1 MIALLLACQHGTD
14 TATVELAPRGDCNP
28 VVDSHCL
35 LPFPS
40 SFYLSEDDTTGTG
53 FRLDFAEGSLPVNV
67 DGAGIDPE
75 PYSRK
80 DGFPVMGSL
89 VTLFPGAT
97 ETGVIG
103 HQDLDAYLADDV
115 KTVILN
121 AETGERVPHWVEL
134 EARAEQDDRRVLLL
148 RPAVPFDHA
157 TQYVVGIRGIVDA
170 AGAEVAIPEG
180 FEALVEGGE
189 LDDDLERQ
197 RALYDDTIFPLLD
210 DAGFARDELQL
221 AWDFVT
227 ASPETELGPSL
238 WLRDDALSRVGD
250 SPSYRI
256 ETVEDRDC
264 SGGGWGREITGEL
277 TVPSYL
283 EEHGPGGRM
292 AWDGDLPAYV
302 EDVEVGFDILVPC
315 SLMEA
320 PGAGWLVQYG
330 HGLLN
335 HRGEIDNSWLG
346 ETAEELPGVV
356 FALDWTGM
364 SATDSGAITLMMI
377 EGGSDF
383 GMIPERLSQAW
394 AEFAIGARM
403 MQGPML
409 ADDALAVDG
418 QPVLTS
424 SNGLLFYGLS
434 QGAVI
439 GGGYTAYSP
448 DVERAVL
455 MVPGAPFSLLLTRAS
470 GFDVFLDMMK
480 VMYDDWADISVLIHL
495 FEVLW
500 SQGETGGWAPFLQDG
515 LWDGTPGKEVLM
527 QIAIGDGSVSE
538 LGGHLVARTVGAS
551 LIEPEVRDVWGLE
564 LATPPFTGSGVMEYD
579 YGERAPVEADH
590 NAYGEGWSDPHN
602 SPVHSDAGRAQVV
615 HFLQTGEVIHTCD
628 GPCDP
633 E

>member
-1 MIALLLACQHGTD
+1 MIALLMACQHGTD
-14 TATVELAPRGDCNP
+14 TALAELAPRGDCNP
-28 VVDSHCL
+28 VMDSHCL

-40 SFYLSEDDTTGTG
+40 SFYLSEDPATGTG
-53 FRLDFAEGSLPVNV
+53 YRIDFAEGSLPVNV
-67 DGAGIDPE
+67 DGAGIDPA
-75 PYSRK
+75 PYARK

-89 VTLFPGAT
+89 VALFPGASI
-97 ETGVIG
+97 EGVIG
-103 HQDLDAYLADDV
+103 HQDLGAYLDDDV
-115 KTVILN
+115 KTVIVN
-121 AETGERVPHWVEL
+121 ADTGERVPHWVEL

-157 TQYVVGIRGIVDA
+157 TRYVVGLRGLVDGGGA
-170 AGAEVAIPEG
+170 PIDTPTGFADLQAGSSD
-180 FEALVEGGE
+180 
-189 LDDDLERQ
+189 DDDLLRQ
-197 RALYDDTIFPLLD
+197 QDHYDSVIFPVLD

-227 ASPETELGPSL
+227 ASAEHELGPAV
-238 WLRDDALSRVGD
+238 WLRDDALERTGD
-250 SPSYRI
+250 APSYRI
-256 ETVEDRDC
+256 ESVEDRDC
-264 SGGGWGREITGEL
+264 SEGGWGREILGEL

-283 EEHGPGGRM
+283 EDHGPGGRM
-292 AWDGDLPAYV
+292 VFDGDQPVYV
-302 EDVEVGFDILVPC
+302 EDVEVGFDILIPC
-315 SLMEA
+315 TLLEE
-320 PGAGWLVQYG
+320 PRAGWLVQYG

-335 HRGEIDNSWLG
+335 HQGEIDTSWLAD
-346 ETAEELPGVV
+346 TAEELPGIV

-377 EGGSDF
+377 DGGSDF
-383 GMIPERLSQAW
+383 GQIPERLMQAW

-409 ADDALAVDG
+409 QDDALAVDG
-418 QPVLTS
+418 TPVLS
-424 SNGLLFYGLS
+424 MSNGLVFYGLS

-448 DVERAVL
+448 DVKRAVL

-480 VMYDDWADISVLIHL
+480 VMYEDWADISVLIHL

-500 SQGETGGWAPFLQDG
+500 ATGETGGWSPFLQTG

-538 LGGHLVARTVGAS
+538 LGGHLVARTVEAT
-551 LIEPEVRDVWGLE
+551 LVEPANRSIWGLE
-564 LATPPFTGSGVMEYD
+564 SAATPFTGSGVMEFD
-579 YGERAPVEADH
+579 YGEVAPVEADH

-602 SPVHSDAGRAQVV
+602 NPPRSEPGRQQIV
-615 HFLQTGEVIHTCD
+615 HFLQTGEVEHFCD